1 MDTQEKKSVVDAKID
16 ELLNTAS
23 VLEKFKGWIEPQDYF
38 SVANSTITLWP
49 DSEDASRRHVGALM
63 RIFKAKPTMEKTTNN
78 LIANFTYNG
87 VLVKVWNYKTR
98 KCVKTVKKVIHEAEP
113 EKIIP
118 AKAAWVEEVEE
129 LVCEMP
135 AVETEINSV
144 APASPVVAEPAKEEV
159 PF

>member
-1 MDTQEKKSVVDAKID
+1 MEEIKTKSIIDAKID

-23 VLEKFKGWIEPQDYF
+23 VLEKFRGWIEPQDYF

-63 RIFKAKPTMEKTTNN
+63 RIFKARPKLSKNTTT
-78 LIANFTYNG
+78 LTADFTFNG
-87 VLVKVWNYKTR
+87 VEIKVYNYKTK
-98 KCVKTVKKVIHEAEP
+98 KCVIMKKKIVHEAEA

-118 AKAAWVEEVEE
+118 AKAGWVEEVDE
-129 LVCEMP
+129 LICEMP
-135 AVETEINSV
+135 QVETEIASV
-144 APASPVVAEPAKEEV
+144 APTEV